1 MRILWKSICIATIS
15 VAISVLLSC
24 DIKKERNSN
33 TSITKEKYPASVD
46 SLIEKAERNDAQ
58 AQYDLWRV
66 FYYGRSVKA
75 DSAYSLLWLEKAA
88 ENGYSNAQYTLG
100 VLYYSGDIVSK
111 DLGKAVFWYTKA
123 SEQGHDGAQFNL
135 ALMYEN
141 GNGVRKKDISEAM
154 RLYKLAAN
162 NGLLEAQIH
171 LGDLYNA
178 GYNIPQNY
186 KEAQKYY
193 LMAAE
198 QGDYDSQYKLG
209 MLLFNQHNYVDAY
222 FWLSLSILFDKPS
235 EVKINNFAN
244 TQMSE
249 SMRYYENTTNER
261 VRARDQAAS
270 FLFGSTII
278 EIQEKTMEW
287 YSEHQKSNN

>member
-1 MRILWKSICIATIS
+1 
-15 VAISVLLSC
+15 
-24 DIKKERNSN
+24 
-33 TSITKEKYPASVD
+33 
-46 SLIEKAERNDAQ
+46 
-58 AQYDLWRV
+58 
-66 FYYGRSVKA
+66 
-75 DSAYSLLWLEKAA
+75 
-88 ENGYSNAQYTLG
+88 
-100 VLYYSGDIVSK
+100 
-111 DLGKAVFWYTKA
+111 
-123 SEQGHDGAQFNL
+123 
-135 ALMYEN
+135 
-141 GNGVRKKDISEAM
+141 
-154 RLYKLAAN
+154 
-162 NGLLEAQIH
+162 
-171 LGDLYNA
+171 
-178 GYNIPQNY
+178 
-186 KEAQKYY
+186 
-193 LMAAE
+193 MAAE